1 MTGTPEKKAE
11 RDGVLTKEKLEVIRQ
26 SLLQKRSELVRNQAT
41 QLDSLHSPE
50 KHHLADLEE
59 LASDS
64 TDTDSVCALVD
75 LGSTTLAEINKA
87 LEKIQGGSYG
97 YCDLCEEPIHPER
110 LETLPFASLCVECQR
125 RKEKTVQRNVRQEEE

>member
-1 MTGTPEKKAE
+1 MTGTPEEKLE
-11 RDGVLTKEKLEVIRQ
+11 SDGVLTKEKLEGIRQ

-41 QLDSLHSPE
+41 QLNSLHSSD

-59 LASDS
+59 MASDS

-75 LGSTTLAEINKA
+75 LGSTTLAEIDKA
-87 LEKIQGGSYG
+87 LEKISQGEYG

-110 LETLPFASLCVECQR
+110 LETLPFASLCVMCQR
-125 RKEKTVQRNVRQEEE
+125 RKEKTVTRERRQSED